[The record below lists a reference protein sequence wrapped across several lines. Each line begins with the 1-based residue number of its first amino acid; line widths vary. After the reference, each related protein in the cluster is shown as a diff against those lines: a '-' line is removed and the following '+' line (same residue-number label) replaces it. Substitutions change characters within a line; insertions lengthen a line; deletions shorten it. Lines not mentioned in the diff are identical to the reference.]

1 MGPRWVLQIP
11 DQLVEAAVIDSGT
24 KVSTMRLKNKL
35 RLRRPGLAEP
45 LPEGVV
51 EDGLERSFGLAGD
64 IGETR
69 CEVVLQRHCGAHVV
83 IMMPWDRA
91 VKMSTVVRAI
101 ESILAGRPHPRA
113 AGPSYSLR
121 KACIGSTDAARKAGR

>member
-1 MGPRWVLQIP
+1 
-11 DQLVEAAVIDSGT
+11 
-24 KVSTMRLKNKL
+24 MRFKNKL

-69 CEVVLQRHCGAHVV
+69 REVVLQRHCGAHVV
-83 IMMPWDRA
+83 IMMP
-91 VKMSTVVRAI
+91 
-101 ESILAGRPHPRA
+101 
-113 AGPSYSLR
+113 
-121 KACIGSTDAARKAGR
+121 